1 MKNLFVVLLVLP
13 LGVFAQSL
21 SGVESVEY
29 DPINN
34 RYLASSDNT
43 SIVAISPD
51 GTLSHFGSG
60 LDANYGM
67 EVMGNTLFAIVGT
80 HVYGYDLTTETE
92 VMDINIS
99 GGGFLNGM
107 GSDASTNRIWVSDFS
122 NDRIYEI
129 DASDLGNPTSSM
141 VVTSTNYQPNGV
153 YHDAANNRL
162 LYVTWGTGRVV
173 EVDLTDY
180 SQTLIENV
188 GVSNI
193 DGIDADND
201 GNYYLAHWSPAG
213 ITKYNNDFSSSEN
226 IPVPGIN
233 SPADIC
239 YALGPDSLAIPGGN
253 QVRFVGFESTVGIEE
268 TDFLQGLNIYP
279 NPAGRSSVVTY
290 EVKDVAPLTITLH
303 DVSGKLIAEL
313 ATGNHQ
319 SGTYT
324 IALAGFDLAEGTY
337 VCKMTKSGVTT
348 SSTFIYSK

>member
-1 MKNLFVVLLVLP
+1 MKNLFVVLLTLP

-21 SGVESVEY
+21 NGVESVEY

-34 RYLASSDNT
+34 RYLASSDNS
-43 SIVAISPD
+43 SIVAIAPNGS
-51 GTLSHFGSG
+51 LSHFGSG

-80 HVYGYDLTTETE
+80 HVYGYDLTTEAE

-99 GGGFLNGM
+99 GAGFLNGM

-129 DASDLGNPTSSM
+129 DASDLGNPTSTM
-141 VVTSTNYQPNGV
+141 VVSSTNYQPNGV

-180 SQTLIENV
+180 SQSLIVNV

-193 DGIDADND
+193 DGIDADNQ

-226 IPVPGIN
+226 VSVPGISN
-233 SPADIC
+233 PADIC
-239 YALGPDSLAIPGGN
+239 YALGPDTLAIPGGN
-253 QVRFVGFESTVGIEE
+253 QVRFVGFESSVGVDESE
-268 TDFLQGLNIYP
+268 LNQGLTVFP
-279 NPAGRSSVVTY
+279 NPANRSSVVNY
-290 EVKDVAPLTITLH
+290 KVDNEEALTITLH
-303 DVSGKLIAEL
+303 DVSGRLISEL
-313 ATGNHQ
+313 ANGSHRPG
-319 SGTYT
+319 SYT
-324 IALAGFDLAEGTY
+324 IALAGFDLSKGTY
-337 VCKMTKSGVTT
+337 VCKMIKGGITT

>member
-1 MKNLFVVLLVLP
+1 MKNLFVVLLALP

-21 SGVESVEY
+21 NGVESVEY

-43 SIVAISPD
+43 SIVAIAPD

-80 HVYGYDLTTETE
+80 HVYG
-92 VMDINIS
+92 
-99 GGGFLNGM
+99 
-107 GSDASTNRIWVSDFS
+107 

-129 DASDLGNPTSSM
+129 DASDLGSPTSSM

-180 SQTLIENV
+180 SQTLIVNV
-188 GVSNI
+188 GVNSI
-193 DGIDADND
+193 DGIDSDND

-226 IPVPGIN
+226 ISVLGIS

-253 QVRFVGFESTVGIEE
+253 QVRFVGFESAVGIEQSVSNQE
-268 TDFLQGLNIYP
+268 LNIYP
-279 NPAGRSSVVTY
+279 NPAGRNSVITYNLEGEEKVT
-290 EVKDVAPLTITLH
+290 LTLH
-303 DVSGKLIAEL
+303 DVSGKLISEL
-313 ATGNHQ
+313 ASGTHQ
-319 SGTYT
+319 PGTYT

-337 VCKMTKSGVTT
+337 VCKLNKSGVTT